1 MARIILILLFFLA
14 FTSCADMGGGTQ
26 NQPPP
31 PPPPPPATSVSLTW
45 DASASPG
52 VTGYKIYVG
61 RSSGNYF
68 RTDDARNVLTYT
80 VRNLTPGTYYFTCT
94 AYDASGNESYFSNEI
109 STTL

>member
-1 MARIILILLFFLA
+1 MIRTVFILLFFLA
-14 FTSCADMGGGTQ
+14 LTSCADMGGGTQ

-31 PPPPPPATSVSLTW
+31 PPPASTSVSLTW
-45 DASASPG
+45 DASASSG

-68 RTDDARNVLTYT
+68 RTDDAGNVLTYT
-80 VRNLTPGTYYFTCT
+80 VRNLGQGTYYFTCT